1 MQHLNDDMDEL
12 FRKAADEYPLNTGT
26 PDWNKV
32 AQGLAEEHVP
42 EPPVKKTYRRYTW
55 LLLLLPLGLLF
66 TEMVRPGSLRRL
78 ASFNDAEVNTEA
90 GKNRVPAA
98 DDRNSHEKEN
108 AAQVSPATTDNA
120 TGDANIVENVNSD
133 DNGDE

>member
-42 EPPVKKTYRRYTW
+42 EPRRVD
-55 LLLLLPLGLLF
+55 LDAHG
-66 TEMVRPGSLRRL
+66 VRRL
-78 ASFNDAEVNTEA
+78 RMLPDCPQPQPPPPKHRS
-90 GKNRVPAA
+90 
-98 DDRNSHEKEN
+98 
-108 AAQVSPATTDNA
+108 
-120 TGDANIVENVNSD
+120 
-133 DNGDE
+133 